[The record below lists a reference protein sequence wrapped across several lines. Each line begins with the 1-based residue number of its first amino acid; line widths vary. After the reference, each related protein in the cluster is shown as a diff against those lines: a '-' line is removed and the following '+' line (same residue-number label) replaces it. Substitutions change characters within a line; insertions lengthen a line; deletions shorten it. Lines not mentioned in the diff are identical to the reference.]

1 MIVGI
6 DEAGRGPLVGNVVAC
21 ACFLPNQPPFIPKD
35 SKKLS
40 PAQREKMFS
49 WLEQNAVY
57 GLGQA
62 SAQEIDE
69 INILNAT
76 FLAFERAID
85 ALIQKRDELKS
96 AKFIIDGNRF
106 KTKKDIDFKCVIKAD
121 ATVPEVSCASVMAKV
136 TRDRQM
142 IALHEHYPQY
152 NFLKHKGYPTQDHY
166 AAIQAHGTCPFH
178 RKSFTLFKW

>member
-6 DEAGRGPLVGNVVAC
+6 DEAGRGPLAGNVVAC
-21 ACFLPNQPPFIPKD
+21 ALFLPLNPPFIPKD

-40 PAQREKMFS
+40 ALQRERMFA
-49 WLEQNAVY
+49 WLEANSVY
-57 GLGQA
+57 GLGEA
-62 SAQEIDE
+62 SAQEIDVV
-69 INILNAT
+69 NILNAT

-85 ALIQKRDELKS
+85 ALIQKRNELKS

-106 KTKKDIDFKCVIKAD
+106 KTKKDIDFQCVIKAD
-121 ATVPEVSCASVMAKV
+121 ATIPEVSCASIMAKV

-142 IALHEHYPQY
+142 ERLHAQYPQY

-166 AAIQAHGTCPFH
+166 AAIKEYGPSPEH
-178 RKSFTLFKW
+178 RKSFRLL

>member
-21 ACFLPNQPPFIPKD
+21 ALYLPTKPPFEPKD

-40 PAQREKMFS
+40 ATQREKMFA
-49 WLEQNAVY
+49 WLNGNAVY

-62 SAQEIDE
+62 SPSEIDQ

-85 ALIQKRDELKS
+85 ALLLKEQTLVT
-96 AKFIIDGNRF
+96 AKFIVDGNQCKVKRAL
-106 KTKKDIDFKCVIKAD
+106 TIECVIKAD
-121 ATVPEVSCASVMAKV
+121 ATVPEVSCASIMAKV

-142 IALHEHYPQY
+142 HELHEKFPQY
-152 NFLKHKGYPTQDHY
+152 DFFKHKGYPTADHY
-166 AAIQAHGTCPFH
+166 AAIKQHGPCIEH
-178 RKSFTLFKW
+178 RRSFRLV

>member
-21 ACFLPNQPPFIPKD
+21 ACFLPLNPPFIPKD

-40 PAQREKMFS
+40 PVQREKMFS

-69 INILNAT
+69 VNILNAT

-85 ALIQKRDELKS
+85 ALIQKKDELKS

-106 KTKKDIDFKCVIKAD
+106 KTKKIEYPRI
-121 ATVPEVSCASVMAKV
+121 SVG
-136 TRDRQM
+136 
-142 IALHEHYPQY
+142 
-152 NFLKHKGYPTQDHY
+152 F
-166 AAIQAHGTCPFH
+166 
-178 RKSFTLFKW
+178 RKFSDSNVGLFKYSSLCEMRCTWGLC

>member
-40 PAQREKMFS
+40 PLQREKMFI
-49 WLEQNAVY
+49 WLEGNAVY
-57 GLGQA
+57 GVGEA
-62 SAQEIDE
+62 SAQEIDA

-85 ALIQKRDELKS
+85 ALLTKEPKLK
-96 AKFIIDGNRF
+96 AARFIIDGNRF
-106 KTKKDIDFKCVIKAD
+106 KTKKDIDFQCVIKAD
-121 ATVPEVSCASVMAKV
+121 ATVPEVSCASIMAKV

-142 IALHEHYPQY
+142 IALHERYPQY
-152 NFLKHKGYPTQDHY
+152 NFLKHKGYPTQEHY
-166 AAIQAHGTCPFH
+166 AAIKTHGVIPLH
-178 RKSFTLFKW
+178 RMSFTLFKV